1 MSSHRAEEVEED
13 SGRRGD
19 AHRLDGQPDEQP
31 GGADELDRGQRGAPR
46 NGTPAS
52 SRVSTKPGDRLS
64 IRTAA
69 TISPAASNTVP
80 TT

>member
-19 AHRLDGQPDEQP
+19 AHGSMANPTSSP
-31 GGADELDRGQRGAPR
+31 AAPTSSTAASGVHHD